1 MKSGISQSINM
12 KGHFFSLE
20 EPQIM
25 GILNC
30 TPDSFHSESRVQA
43 SAEIANK
50 IEAMIYEGA
59 TILDFGGQST
69 RPGATQV
76 GVQEEIDRVIPAI
89 ELAKKHYPDVH
100 CSIDTFYGKVAEA
113 AIHAGANIINDIS
126 AGSMD
131 ASILDIA
138 AKTKVPYVLMH
149 MQGKPSDMQ
158 EHPSY
163 KNVTQEVYRFF
174 QEKLAQLKV
183 MGIEEVII
191 DLGFGFGKNAAHNF
205 ELLRNMELFHQLHKP
220 ILTGISRKSMIYK
233 TLGTDAAN
241 ALNGTSVLHAW
252 ALERGSQ
259 ILRVHDVKEAKEAI
273 QLWKALNKINEP
285 RIVIRNNFG
294 KPLK

>member
-1 MKSGISQSINM
+1 MKSSISQSINM

-50 IEAMIYEGA
+50 IEAMINEGA

-76 GVQEEIDRVIPAI
+76 GVQEEIDRVLPAI

-158 EHPSY
+158 LNPSY
-163 KNVTQEVYRFF
+163 NNITQEVYRFF

-294 KPLK
+294 KPQK

>member
-12 KGHFFSLE
+12 QGRFFSLE

-43 SAEIANK
+43 STEIANK
-50 IEAMIYEGA
+50 MEAMINEGA

-69 RPGATQV
+69 RPCATQV
-76 GVQEEIDRVIPAI
+76 GVQEEIDRVLPAI

-100 CSIDTFYGKVAEA
+100 CSVDTFYGKVAEA

-158 EHPSY
+158 LNPSY
-163 KNVTQEVYRFF
+163 NNITQEVYRFF

-205 ELLRNMELFHQLHKP
+205 ELLRNMELFHQLNKP

-241 ALNGTSVLHAW
+241 ALNGSTVLHAW

-273 QLWKALNKINEP
+273 QLYKALN
-285 RIVIRNNFG
+285 NN
-294 KPLK
+294 

>member
-1 MKSGISQSINM
+1 
-12 KGHFFSLE
+12 
-20 EPQIM
+20 
-25 GILNC
+25 
-30 TPDSFHSESRVQA
+30 
-43 SAEIANK
+43 
-50 IEAMIYEGA
+50 
-59 TILDFGGQST
+59 
-69 RPGATQV
+69 
-76 GVQEEIDRVIPAI
+76 
-89 ELAKKHYPDVH
+89 
-100 CSIDTFYGKVAEA
+100 
-113 AIHAGANIINDIS
+113 
-126 AGSMD
+126 
-131 ASILDIA
+131 
-138 AKTKVPYVLMH
+138 
-149 MQGKPSDMQ
+149 
-158 EHPSY
+158 
-163 KNVTQEVYRFF
+163 
-174 QEKLAQLKV
+174 

-294 KPLK
+294 KPQK

>member
-12 KGHFFSLE
+12 QGRFFSLE

-50 IEAMIYEGA
+50 IEAMINEGA

-76 GVQEEIDRVIPAI
+76 GVQEEIDRVLPAI

-113 AIHAGANIINDIS
+113 AINAGANIINDIS

-158 EHPSY
+158 ENPSY
-163 KNVTQEVYRFF
+163 NNITQEVYRFF

-191 DLGFGFGKNAAHNF
+191 DLGFGFGKNSVHNF

-259 ILRVHDVKEAKEAI
+259 LLRVHDVKEAREAI
-273 QLWKALNKINEP
+273 QLWKALNNY
-285 RIVIRNNFG
+285 
-294 KPLK
+294 

>member
-12 KGHFFSLE
+12 QGRFFSLE

-50 IEAMIYEGA
+50 IEAMINEGA

-76 GVQEEIDRVIPAI
+76 GVQEEIDRVLPAI

-158 EHPSY
+158 LNPSY
-163 KNVTQEVYRFF
+163 NNVTQEVYRFF

-205 ELLRNMELFHQLHKP
+205 ELMRNMELFHQLHKP

-273 QLWKALNKINEP
+273 QLWKALNNY
-285 RIVIRNNFG
+285 
-294 KPLK
+294 

>member
-12 KGHFFSLE
+12 QGRFFSLE

-50 IEAMIYEGA
+50 IEAMINEGA

-76 GVQEEIDRVIPAI
+76 GVQEEIDRVLPAI

-158 EHPSY
+158 LNPSY
-163 KNVTQEVYRFF
+163 NNVTQEVYRFF

-273 QLWKALNKINEP
+273 QLWKALNNY
-285 RIVIRNNFG
+285 
-294 KPLK
+294 

>member
-12 KGHFFSLE
+12 KGRFFSLE
-20 EPQIM
+20 EPRIM

-30 TPDSFHSESRVQA
+30 TPDSFHSESRVHA

-50 IEAMIYEGA
+50 IEVMISEGA
-59 TILDFGGQST
+59 SILDFGGQST

-76 GVQEEIDRVIPAI
+76 GIQEEIDRVIPAI
-89 ELAKKHYPDVH
+89 ELAKKHYPNVH

-131 ASILDIA
+131 ASILEVA

-158 EHPSY
+158 LNPSY
-163 KNVTQEVYRFF
+163 NNVTQEVYRFF

-191 DLGFGFGKNAAHNF
+191 DLGFGFGKNSVHNF

-273 QLWKALNKINEP
+273 QLWKALNNY
-285 RIVIRNNFG
+285 
-294 KPLK
+294 

>member
-12 KGHFFSLE
+12 QGRFFSLE
-20 EPQIM
+20 EPQVM

-50 IEAMIYEGA
+50 IEAMINEGA

-89 ELAKKHYPDVH
+89 ELAKKHYPDIH

-163 KNVTQEVYRFF
+163 NNVTQEVYHFF
-174 QEKLAQLKV
+174 QEKLAQLKL

-294 KPLK
+294 KPQK